1 MPKKKCEYH
10 GEEHEKNSVYMFY
23 HQILDISLFTNAD
36 TFDQAM
42 MKFDLCGFP
51 DRDNWKIF
59 LETACQPSGGKNG
72 SKKNK
77 WNGK

>member
-10 GEEHEKNSVYMFY
+10 GDYDESNSVYMF
-23 HQILDISLFTNAD
+23 HNQILDINLFTNAD

-59 LETACQPSGGKNG
+59 LECARQPTGGKNER
-72 SKKNK
+72 KTR
-77 WNGK
+77 

>member
-36 TFDQAM
+36 GFEQAM
-42 MKFDLCGFP
+42 MIFDRCHFEH
-51 DRDNWKIF
+51 RDNWKIF
-59 LETACQPSGGKNG
+59 LETACQPTGGKNAR
-72 SKKNK
+72 KAR
-77 WNGK
+77 

>member
-10 GEEHEKNSVYMFY
+10 GDDDESNSVYMFH
-23 HQILDISLFTNAD
+23 HQTLDISLFTNAD

-59 LETACQPSGGKNG
+59 LECANQPTRCKNAR
-72 SKKNK
+72 KTR
-77 WNGK
+77 

>member
-10 GEEHEKNSVYMFY
+10 GDDDDKNSVYMF
-23 HQILDISLFTNAD
+23 HNQILDISLFTNAD

-77 WNGK
+77 

>member
-10 GEEHEKNSVYMFY
+10 GDDDDKNSVYMF
-23 HQILDISLFTNAD
+23 HNQILDINLFTNAD

-59 LETACQPSGGKNG
+59 LECGHQPTGGKHER
-72 SKKNK
+72 KAR
-77 WNGK
+77 

>member
-10 GEEHEKNSVYMFY
+10 GEEHEKNSIYMFY
-23 HQILDISLFTNAD
+23 NTRYDVHLYTNAD
-36 TFDQAM
+36 GFDQAM

-59 LETACQPSGGKNG
+59 LECANQPTRGKNAR
-72 SKKNK
+72 KAR
-77 WNGK
+77 

>member
-10 GEEHEKNSVYMFY
+10 GDDDESNSVYMFH
-23 HQILDISLFTNAD
+23 HQKLDINLFTNAD

-59 LETACQPSGGKNG
+59 LECAHQPTGGKHER
-72 SKKNK
+72 KAR
-77 WNGK
+77 

>member
-59 LETACQPSGGKNG
+59 LETACQPAGGKNG

-77 WNGK
+77 

>member
-72 SKKNK
+72 SNKNK
-77 WNGK
+77 

>member
-10 GEEHEKNSVYMFY
+10 GDYDESNSVYMFH
-23 HQILDISLFTNAD
+23 HQILDINLFTNAD

-59 LETACQPSGGKNG
+59 LECANQPTRGKNAR
-72 SKKNK
+72 KAR
-77 WNGK
+77 

>member
-51 DRDNWKIF
+51 NRDNWKIF
-59 LETACQPSGGKNG
+59 LECANQPTRGKNAR
-72 SKKNK
+72 KTR
-77 WNGK
+77 

>member
-59 LETACQPSGGKNG
+59 LATACQPSGGKNG

-77 WNGK
+77 

>member
-10 GEEHEKNSVYMFY
+10 GDDDESNSVYMFH
-23 HQILDISLFTNAD
+23 HQKLDINLFTNAD

-59 LETACQPSGGKNG
+59 LECAHQPTGDKHER
-72 SKKNK
+72 KAR
-77 WNGK
+77 

>member
-10 GEEHEKNSVYMFY
+10 GDDNDKNSVYMFY

-59 LETACQPSGGKNG
+59 LETASQPTGGKNG

-77 WNGK
+77 

>member
-77 WNGK
+77 